1 MSMTI
6 DGFVQELGAMVSL
19 APTPSSPTGR
29 LATKGRLID
38 KLQSLGFTVRELG
51 PEPAS
56 QVVCATRAGS
66 GRALVMCGHYDVEEA
81 GEGWTTPPFTLTT
94 SGDRIYGRGVADNLG
109 PLTMRLLALE
119 KGPPRTPPLF
129 LILQGEE
136 EIGSPL
142 AHTLFPGL
150 ELPIGALWI
159 EETGYFERNGSQ
171 RLLAKDLDE
180 SAEVIVRA
188 IEDCAV
194 SAGRR
199 AMRHGR
205 YLNKAFGEARCPF
218 LTHLVRGGPYLA
230 IGPNDPDSRIHQP
243 NESLSL
249 DNIPVAVAQFRRLL
263 SVAAEVT

>member
-1 MSMTI
+1 MSMAI
-6 DGFVQELGAMVSL
+6 DTFVQELSAMVSL
-19 APTPSSPTGR
+19 APTPSCPPGR
-29 LATKGRLID
+29 IAIRARLID
-38 KLQSLGFTVRELG
+38 RLQSLGFMVRELG

-56 QVVCATRAGS
+56 RVIHATRAGS

-81 GEGWTTPPFTLTT
+81 GEGWTTPPFALTT
-94 SGDRIYGRGVADNLG
+94 SGDRVYGRGVADNLG

-119 KGPPRTPPLF
+119 QGPPLTPPLVF
-129 LILQGEE
+129 ILQGEE
-136 EIGSPL
+136 EIGSPV
-142 AHTLFPGL
+142 AHALFPEL
-150 ELPIGALWI
+150 EIPSGALWI
-159 EETGYFERNGSQ
+159 EETGYFERDGSQ

-194 SAGRR
+194 SVGRLP
-199 AMRHGR
+199 MRHAR
-205 YLNKAFGEARCPF
+205 YLNKAFGAARCPF

-249 DNIPVAVAQFRRLL
+249 DNIPVSVAQFQRLL